1 MSVAERGKG
10 FPRHTWTLGDS
21 CVSVHLGTHIDPVIN
36 VRCIALADALESLG
50 VPGIRDVVP
59 TYNAVTVHF
68 DPLVTDSARLTRE
81 LERLA
86 ASDLPSTVSATRT
99 VDIPVVYGGESG
111 PDLGAVA
118 EFAECSEEDVV
129 RLHASRTYRV
139 YMLGFLPG
147 FAYMGSVDPR
157 IAMPRLDTPRLRVA
171 AGSVGIAASQ
181 TGIYP
186 CDTPGGWRIIGRAS
200 TNVFDATRSEPFLL
214 RAGDSVTFVPL

>member
-1 MSVAERGKG
+1 MSVTERGKAS
-10 FPRHTWTLGDS
+10 PRQTWTLGDS

-36 VRCIALADALESLG
+36 VRCIALADAVERLG
-50 VPGIRDVVP
+50 VPGVRDVVP

-99 VDIPVVYGGESG
+99 VEIPVVYGGESG

-129 RLHASRTYRV
+129 RLHAARAYRV

-157 IAMPRLDTPRLRVA
+157 IAMPRLDDSPPAGRRRLGWHRRVA
-171 AGSVGIAASQ
+171 DRNLPLRYARWLAHHRPDLDEGLRCGEDRTVSVES
-181 TGIYP
+181 
-186 CDTPGGWRIIGRAS
+186 WRLA
-200 TNVFDATRSEPFLL
+200 
-214 RAGDSVTFVPL
+214 

>member
-1 MSVAERGKG
+1 MSVTERGSAS
-10 FPRHTWTLGDS
+10 PQQTWTLGDS
-21 CVSVHLGTHIDPVIN
+21 CVSVHLAAHIDPVIN
-36 VRCIALADALESLG
+36 VRCIALADALERLG
-50 VPGIRDVVP
+50 VPGVRDVVP

-68 DPLVTDSARLTRE
+68 DPLVTDSARLIHE

-99 VDIPVVYGGESG
+99 VEISVVYGGESG
-111 PDLGAVA
+111 PDLGGVA
-118 EFAECSEEDVV
+118 EFAECSEDDVV
-129 RLHASRTYRV
+129 RLHASRPYRV

-157 IAMPRLDTPRLRVA
+157 IAMPRLDAPRLRVA

-186 CDTPGGWRIIGRAS
+186 CDTPGGWRIIGRTS
-200 TNVFDATRSEPFLL
+200 TKVFDATRTEPFLL
-214 RAGDSVTFVPL
+214 RAGDSVTFVPV